1 MMKQRV
7 IYIFTHDSIGLGEDG
22 PTHQPIEQL
31 TSLRS
36 IPNLNVLRPADLV
49 ETFECWEIAL
59 TNRQTP
65 SVIAL
70 TRQNVNLLRTKYQ
83 NHNKSLNGAYEIL
96 RTNKNIKVTI
106 LSSGSETELACNI
119 SHKLATEK
127 IYSKVISMPCQEL
140 FDKQNINYKNKILSE
155 TKLTVSIE
163 ASETGFWR
171 KYTGKNGL
179 NFGIDDFGKSAPYKE
194 IYDHF
199 SLNEKKIIEKIKKNL

>member
-1 MMKQRV
+1 
-7 IYIFTHDSIGLGEDG
+7 
-22 PTHQPIEQL
+22 
-31 TSLRS
+31 
-36 IPNLNVLRPADLV
+36 
-49 ETFECWEIAL
+49 
-59 TNRQTP
+59 
-65 SVIAL
+65 
-70 TRQNVNLLRTKYQ
+70 
-83 NHNKSLNGAYEIL
+83 
-96 RTNKNIKVTI
+96 
-106 LSSGSETELACNI
+106 
-119 SHKLATEK
+119 
-127 IYSKVISMPCQEL
+127 MPCQEL